1 MATEPD
7 DSVTGSEEVVYEQP
21 TNEPSGVSDTDLFD
35 LDAVL
40 AKYVVKPEAA
50 GKPEE
55 ILLYSPAGSGKTY
68 FAASACELP
77 GVKKVLYLDVEGSTK
92 GTLGS
97 FNKNKID
104 IIPIYL
110 EDPSRQFPLLNTIIT
125 KLGDKNTVTKYDVV
139 VIDTFDVAQDLAVA
153 AFENADGYQ
162 QWRDVKDWSLD
173 TARMLKRIKPLAILV
188 MHDRE
193 EKVDSGAIVARL
205 RLSGAAKDVLP
216 GIPDMVAYLERKLS
230 KEDGNV
236 HTYAYF
242 ESSNRKV
249 TKNRFNFPPIM
260 EDADLPALWA
270 YIDEQAEGK
279 E

>member
-1 MATEPD
+1 VAIEPD
-7 DSVTGSEEVVYEQP
+7 GSAEDAAAESYEQP

-50 GKPEE
+50 GKPEL

-97 FNKNKID
+97 FDKNKID

-110 EDPSRQFPLLNTIIT
+110 EEPSRQFPLLNTIVS

-139 VIDTFDVAQDLAVA
+139 VVDTYDVAQDLSIS
-153 AFENADGYQ
+153 AFENADGFQ
-162 QWRDVKDWSLD
+162 TWRDVKEWSLD
-173 TARMLKRIKPLAILV
+173 TARMLKRIAPLGILV

-230 KEDGNV
+230 KEDGKV

-242 ESSNRKV
+242 ESSNKKV
-249 TKNRFNFPPIM
+249 TKNRFKFPPIM